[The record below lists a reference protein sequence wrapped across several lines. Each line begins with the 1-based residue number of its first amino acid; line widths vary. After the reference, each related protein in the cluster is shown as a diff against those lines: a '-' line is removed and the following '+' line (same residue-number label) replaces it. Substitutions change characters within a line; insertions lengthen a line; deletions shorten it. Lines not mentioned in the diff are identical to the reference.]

1 MSINRVYNVMFH
13 THTISGIIISAA
25 LYVIFFTG
33 SISFFKE
40 EIQAWENNE
49 TSTKGDYF
57 GQANFDSILK
67 NIEKEHEL
75 KSKDV
80 SIFYNSGQHA
90 FVSLSES
97 KDTLAN
103 KAKIE
108 GAEKKGK
115 KSGKSKERRPK
126 RVFIKTDLVSNEFQ
140 SQERS
145 YNLGEFFYRLH
156 FFAQLNFYGVSG
168 YIFAGFV
175 SFFFLFAIL
184 TGVIVHWRKIIPSF
198 YVFRPKEKWK
208 TIWTDAHVSLGMIG
222 LPFQFMFA
230 VTGCYLIIAYSIML
244 PPVKSVLFNDD
255 SEAFEKVVYA
265 NNNTEYDFKKDPLTK
280 TVSYTAFVNQVTKKW
295 PNLKL
300 TRVQIFNFGDVNMHV
315 KVTGQPKYNDK
326 FLAGE
331 GYITYRA
338 LDNKVVDQK
347 DPYAASTSYVDG
359 SSSILQRLHYGDYG
373 GYGLKIIYFILGLVT
388 CFVIISGV
396 LIWLVARDKKNIP
409 EYKRR
414 FNIWLVRIYM
424 AICLSMYPIT
434 AVTFIIV
441 KCLNGY
447 EIDKKTLIYSVFFW
461 GWLVLSTL
469 FIIKGDNYFTNKVSL
484 ISGSILGFLVPISNG
499 IMTGNW
505 PWVTWQKGYIQIF
518 VMDVFW
524 IVLSLTALAI
534 VFKLKPKIEFV
545 K

>member
-1 MSINRVYNVMFH
+1 MSNNRIYNVMFH

-25 LYVIFFTG
+25 LYVIFFAG

-57 GQANFDSILK
+57 SQANFDSILK
-67 NIEKEHEL
+67 NIDKEHEL

-80 SIFYNSGQHA
+80 TIYYNSGQHA

-115 KSGKSKERRPK
+115 KSDKAKRKRPK
-126 RVFIKTDLVSNEFQ
+126 RVFIKTNLVSNEFE

-184 TGVIVHWRKIIPSF
+184 TGVIVHWNKIISSF

-244 PPVKSVLFNDD
+244 PPVKSVLFNGD
-255 SEAFEKVVYA
+255 SEALEKAVYA
-265 NNNTEYDFKKDPLTK
+265 NNNVEYDFKKDPLKK
-280 TVSYTAFVNQVTKKW
+280 TVSYTVFVNQAKEKW

-300 TRVQIFNFGDVNMHV
+300 TRVQIFNFGDANMHV
-315 KVTGQPKYNDK
+315 KVVGRPKYNDK

-331 GYITYRA
+331 GFLTYRA
-338 LDNKVVDQK
+338 IDNKVVDQK
-347 DPYAASTSYVDG
+347 DPYASTSYVDG
-359 SSSILQRLHYGDYG
+359 SSSIIERLHYGDYG
-373 GYGLKIIYFILGLVT
+373 GYGIKIIYFILGLVT

-409 EYKRR
+409 EYKRK
-414 FNIWLVRIYM
+414 FNTWLVTIYM
-424 AICLSMYPIT
+424 AICLSIYPIT
-434 AVTFIIV
+434 ALIFIVV
-441 KCLNGY
+441 KCFNGP

-461 GWLVLSTL
+461 SWLALST
-469 FIIKGDNYFTNKVSL
+469 FFVIKRDNYFTNKVSL
-484 ISGSILGFLVPISNG
+484 ILGSILGFFVPISNG
-499 IMTGNW
+499 IKTGNW
-505 PWVTWQKGYIQIF
+505 PWVTWQKGYIEIF
-518 VMDVFW
+518 VIDIFW
-524 IVLSLTALAI
+524 IILSLTSLAI
-534 VFKLKPKIEFV
+534 FFKLKAKKEYL

>member
-1 MSINRVYNVMFH
+1 MFH

-33 SISFFKE
+33 SMSFFKE

-49 TSTKGDYF
+49 VSANGVYF
-57 GQANFDSILK
+57 NEANFDSILK

-75 KSKDV
+75 RSKDV
-80 SIFYNSGQHA
+80 TFFYNSGQNA

-103 KAKIE
+103 KATLAA
-108 GAEKKGK
+108 AEKNGK
-115 KSGKSKERRPK
+115 KLGKSKGRRAK
-126 RVFIKTDLVSNEFQ
+126 RVFIKVNLVSNNFE
-140 SQERS
+140 SQARS

-184 TGVIVHWRKIIPSF
+184 TGVIVHWKKIISSF

-244 PPVKSVLFNDD
+244 PPVKSLLFNDD

-280 TVSYTAFVNQVTKKW
+280 TVSYTTFVNQVTKKW

-300 TRVQIFNFGDVNMHV
+300 TRVQIFNYGDANMHI
-315 KVTGQPKYNDK
+315 KVAGQPKYNDK

-359 SSSILQRLHYGDYG
+359 SSNIIQRLHYGDYG

-396 LIWLVARDKKNIP
+396 LIWSVARDKKNIP
-409 EYKRR
+409 EYKRK
-414 FNIWLVRIYM
+414 FNTWLVGIYM

-434 AVTFIIV
+434 AMTFIIV

-461 GWLVLSTL
+461 GWLVFSTL
-469 FIIKGDNYFTNKVSL
+469 FIIKRDNYFTNKVSL

-534 VFKLKPKIEFV
+534 VFKLKPKREFV

>member
-1 MSINRVYNVMFH
+1 MSNNRIYNVMFH

-49 TSTKGDYF
+49 TSIKGDYF
-57 GQANFDSILK
+57 GRANFDSILK

-90 FVSLSES
+90 FVSLSET
-97 KDTLAN
+97 KDTLVN

-108 GAEKKGK
+108 GAEKKEK
-115 KSGKSKERRPK
+115 KSGKSKEKRPK
-126 RVFIKTDLVSNEFQ
+126 RVFIKTNLVSNEFQ

-184 TGVIVHWRKIIPSF
+184 TGVIVHWKKIISSF

-244 PPVKSVLFNDD
+244 PPIKSVLFNDD

-265 NNNTEYDFKKDPLTK
+265 NNNIEYDFKKAPLTK

-373 GYGLKIIYFILGLVT
+373 GYGLKIIYFILGLIT

-409 EYKRR
+409 EYKRK
-414 FNIWLVRIYM
+414 FNTWLVRIYM

-469 FIIKGDNYFTNKVSL
+469 FIIKRDNYFTNKVSL

-534 VFKLKPKIEFV
+534 VFKLKPKIEFE

>member
-1 MSINRVYNVMFH
+1 MFH

-49 TSTKGDYF
+49 ITTNKDLFS
-57 GQANFDSILK
+57 QANFDSILK

-80 SIFYNSGQHA
+80 TFYYNSGQNA

-103 KAKIE
+103 KAKIVE
-108 GAEKKGK
+108 TRKKGE
-115 KSGKSKERRPK
+115 KSGKSKGRRPK
-126 RVFIKTDLVSNEFQ
+126 RVFIKVNLVSNESQ

-145 YNLGEFFYRLH
+145 YNLSEFFYRLH

-168 YIFAGFV
+168 YIFAGLI

-184 TGVIVHWRKIIPSF
+184 TGVIVHWKKIISSF

-244 PPVKSVLFNDD
+244 PPVKSLLFNND
-255 SEAFEKVVYA
+255 SEAFEKVVFA
-265 NNNTEYDFKKDPLTK
+265 NNSTEYAFKKDPLNK
-280 TVSYTAFVNQVTKKW
+280 TVSYTDFVNKTTKQW
-295 PNLKL
+295 PNLQL
-300 TRVQIFNFGDVNMHV
+300 TRVQIFNYGDTNMHI
-315 KVTGQPKYNDK
+315 KVAGQPKYNDK

-331 GYITYRA
+331 GYITFRA
-338 LDNKVVDQK
+338 VDQKVVDQK
-347 DPYAASTSYVDG
+347 NPYASTSYVDG
-359 SSSILQRLHYGDYG
+359 SSSIIQRLHYGDYG

-409 EYKRR
+409 EYKRK
-414 FNIWLVRIYM
+414 FNAWLVNIYM
-424 AICLSMYPIT
+424 AICLSIYPIT
-434 AVTFIIV
+434 ALIFIVV
-441 KCLNGY
+441 KCFNDP
-447 EIDKKTLIYSVFFW
+447 EIDKRALIYNVFFW
-461 GWLVLSTL
+461 SWLALSIF
-469 FIIKGDNYFTNKVSL
+469 FIIKRDNYFTNKASL
-484 ISGSILGFLVPISNG
+484 ISGSILGFLVPLSNG
-499 IMTGNW
+499 IKTGNW
-505 PWVTWQKGYIQIF
+505 PWVTWQKGYIDIF
-518 VMDVFW
+518 VIDIFW
-524 IVLSLTALAI
+524 IILSITSLTI
-534 VFKLKPKIEFV
+534 YFRLKPKSEYV

>member
-1 MSINRVYNVMFH
+1 MSNNRIYNVMFH

-49 TSTKGDYF
+49 TSIKGDYF
-57 GQANFDSILK
+57 GRANFDSILK

-90 FVSLSES
+90 FVSLSET
-97 KDTLAN
+97 KDTLVN

-108 GAEKKGK
+108 GAEKKEK
-115 KSGKSKERRPK
+115 KSGKSKEKRPK
-126 RVFIKTDLVSNEFQ
+126 RVFIKTNLVSNEFQ

-184 TGVIVHWRKIIPSF
+184 TGVIVHWKKIISSF

-244 PPVKSVLFNDD
+244 PPIKSVLFNDD

-265 NNNTEYDFKKDPLTK
+265 NNNIEYDFKKAPLTK

-373 GYGLKIIYFILGLVT
+373 GYGLKIIYFILGLIT

-409 EYKRR
+409 EYKRK
-414 FNIWLVRIYM
+414 FNTWLVRIYM

-469 FIIKGDNYFTNKVSL
+469 FIIKRDNYFTNKVSL

-518 VMDVFW
+518 IMDVFW

-534 VFKLKPKIEFV
+534 VFKLKPKIEFE